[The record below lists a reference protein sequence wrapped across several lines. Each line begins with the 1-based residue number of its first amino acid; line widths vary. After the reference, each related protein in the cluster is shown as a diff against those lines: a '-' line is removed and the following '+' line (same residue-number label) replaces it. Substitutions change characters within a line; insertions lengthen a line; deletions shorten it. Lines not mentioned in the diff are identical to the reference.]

1 MKVKRKT
8 TRKKASVGVDTK
20 KTPKRKKSDLNDYID
35 SAKFSKAVI
44 EFVEKHHL
52 AIQKE
57 LEPPRVS
64 DYIASSFLLICEN
77 LSHRPNFVG
86 YTYREDMVMD
96 AVENCL
102 RAIASYNP
110 NYKSKAGY
118 KINAFNYF
126 TTVAYWAM
134 VRRIQKENK
143 DVKLKNKIID
153 QSVMLEFF
161 TEEGVDNDIARQYVD
176 QLRNFNMK
184 E

>member
-1 MKVKRKT
+1 MKNKKKT
-8 TRKKASVGVDTK
+8 TRKKAS
-20 KTPKRKKSDLNDYID
+20 DYID
-35 SAKFSKAVI
+35 SQKFSKEVI
-44 EFVEKHHL
+44 EYVEAYHL
-52 AIQKE
+52 SLDKDKD
-57 LEPPRVS
+57 PPIVS
-64 DYIASSFLLICEN
+64 NYIAKSFLLICEN

-102 RAIASYNP
+102 KAISNYNP

-153 QSVMLEFF
+153 QSIISEFF
-161 TEEGVDNDIARQYVD
+161 TDEGIDNDIARQYVD
-176 QLRNFNMK
+176 QLRNFNLK